1 MNKESRGVRVSFY
14 TLGCKLNQAETES
27 LNGRFGEAGFEVVPP
42 GDTADVYVANTCTV
56 THVADRKSRH
66 WLRLARR
73 RNPEALIVATG
84 CYAQRA
90 PRELAPIADL
100 VLGNE
105 EKEHLLELVMGL
117 PLGTPP
123 ASRPVRRI
131 SEASPSCGHEGQGRL
146 ENPADSK
153 REGETQG
160 SQVFRNTAR
169 VRSLVKIQDG
179 CESACSYCIVP
190 RVRPREYSLPI
201 SQVVD
206 QIRQR
211 VAVGRREVVLT
222 GTKVGSY
229 RYEGAG
235 LGGLLKCILRGTDI
249 ERLRLSSVQPEE
261 VSADLLSLWEDKRL
275 CRHFHLALQA
285 GSDTVLQ
292 RMRRRYSLARYLET
306 VRLLKEAVPGVAI
319 TTDVMVGFPGESREE
334 FEQGYAFCEQIGY
347 ANINVFPFSAR
358 PGTEAEGA
366 AGQVD
371 DRTKKERSSRMLEL
385 ARTCRDEFRD
395 RFLGQMVSVL
405 WEKETEP
412 GSGIYSGL
420 TDNYIRVFVRNG
432 KLLSN
437 RITAVRLVRR
447 HGSEVWG
454 EPVDEDPS

>member
-1 MNKESRGVRVSFY
+1 MSKESRGARVSFY

-27 LNGRFGEAGFEVVPP
+27 LSGRFKEAGFEVVSP

-105 EKEHLLELVMGL
+105 EKEYLLELVMDL
-117 PLGTPP
+117 PLRTPP

-131 SEASPSCGHEGQGRL
+131 SEASPSCDHEGQGRL

-153 REGETQG
+153 REGEMQE
-160 SQVFRNTAR
+160 SQVFRNTSRA
-169 VRSLVKIQDG
+169 RSLIKIQDG
-179 CESACSYCIVP
+179 CDSACSYCIVP

-222 GTKVGSY
+222 GTNVGSY
-229 RYEGAG
+229 RYEDAG
-235 LGGLLKCILRGTDI
+235 LGDLLKCILRGTDI
-249 ERLRLSSVQPEE
+249 ERLRLSSLQPDE

-292 RMRRRYSLARYLET
+292 RMRRRYSLVHYLET

-347 ANINVFPFSAR
+347 ANIHVFPFSPR
-358 PGTEAEGA
+358 PGTEA
-366 AGQVD
+366 AGMGRLVD

-385 ARTCRDEFRD
+385 ARTCRNDFHS
-395 RFLGQMVSVL
+395 RFLGQTISVL

-437 RITAVRLVRR
+437 RITAVRLVWR

-454 EPVDEDPS
+454 EPVYEDPS

>member
-1 MNKESRGVRVSFY
+1 MSKENRGARVSFY

-27 LNGRFGEAGFEVVPP
+27 LSGRFGEAGFEVVSP

-105 EKEHLLELVMGL
+105 EKEYLLELVMDL
-117 PLGTPP
+117 PLGTPS

-131 SEASPSCGHEGQGRL
+131 FEAAPSRDHEGQGRL

-153 REGETQG
+153 REGEMQG
-160 SQVFRNTAR
+160 SQVFRNTSR
-169 VRSLVKIQDG
+169 VRSLIKIQDG
-179 CESACSYCIVP
+179 CDSACSYCIVP

-222 GTKVGSY
+222 GTNVGSY
-229 RYEGAG
+229 RNEDAG
-235 LGGLLKCILRGTDI
+235 LGDLLKCILRGTDI
-249 ERLRLSSVQPEE
+249 ERLRLSSLQPDE

-292 RMRRRYSLARYLET
+292 RMRRRYSLAHYLKT

-347 ANINVFPFSAR
+347 ANIHVFPFSPR
-358 PGTEAEGA
+358 PGTEA
-366 AGQVD
+366 AGMGRQVD

-385 ARTCRDEFRD
+385 ARTCRNDFRN
-395 RFLGQMVSVL
+395 RFLGQTVSVL

-432 KLLSN
+432 KLLSS

-454 EPVDEDPS
+454 EPVYEDPS